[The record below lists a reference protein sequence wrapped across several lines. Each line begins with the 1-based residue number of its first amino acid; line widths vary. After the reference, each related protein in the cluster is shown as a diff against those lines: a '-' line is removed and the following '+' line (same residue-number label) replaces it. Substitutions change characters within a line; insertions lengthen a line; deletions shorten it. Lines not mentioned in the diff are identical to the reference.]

1 MTDGSMSLLALFGE
15 EAFLTSTGLMWAGV
29 AAVSIPIIIHL
40 LNKRKFKIV
49 DWAAMEFLLDADKK
63 NRRRVRLENLIL
75 LLLRCLAVLLIGFL
89 LARPFIPTSMTAG
102 ILNATQYERIVIVD
116 DSLSMQARVG
126 NESAWDQ
133 ARLRLTR
140 LTEALANDQSDN
152 TLTLILTSQ
161 PDQPQFNAAVL
172 NKKSIGEIN
181 ETIDKLEVSDK
192 AANLDGALKQLQ
204 DRLSGEKG
212 NVSRVVYVIT
222 DLRQRDWK
230 DATAGQESPLKTLVD
245 ISKLAANC
253 YVVDAGD
260 AEDRNL
266 TVTEVRP
273 EGTLVAGVS
282 SRFDVTVANQGSSEA
297 RDVRIKFGAGD
308 SLPLQEEIERLAP
321 GEVQSRSFSFTFSAE
336 EEDAAAA
343 LRATLPP
350 RKVKVEVTT
359 AKQGEDDRLPADSM
373 AYYPARIV
381 RGIPA
386 LIVDGDPSA
395 SFGKSESFYLK
406 RSLTPTGPVPSGVV
420 VDVVTESEMESLA
433 LDKYGVIFLCN
444 VYRLGDKTVENIEK
458 LRQWVEA
465 GGGLVMM
472 PGDQVDEA
480 FYNDH
485 YYQDGKGLSPLKL
498 ENIKGDETEMKW
510 ANLRVD
516 QANHEV
522 LKIFAGQNNPFLD
535 NVKTFRWWG
544 SSVKKEQLGSLVSVP
559 ARFNDVDD
567 SPAFAEKPVG
577 RGRVLATTIPA
588 DADWSNWSSDPSYII
603 SMQELVRYMSGDRG
617 DKGLVRVGEPLRQA
631 LDLTQYEL
639 DAAIEG
645 PKERKANIQAASGS
659 EEEAAKSKTGVVEKG
674 PVEAPATGKAP
685 AAKTATD
692 AKGEDA
698 QQKTVWQL
706 EFKDTD
712 LVGFYEM
719 KLSRREG
726 GIEPMLFAANVDPT
740 EGNLRRVDT
749 DTMKKEIG
757 DANVHLVKF
766 DEAISVAGGGA
777 QTEIWW
783 YLIWAVVGILCCE
796 QVLGW
801 YFGLGRQ

>member
-1 MTDGSMSLLALFGE
+1 MTDGSFSLLALFGE

-63 NRRRVRLENLIL
+63 NRRRVRLENLLL
-75 LLLRCLAVLLIGFL
+75 LLLRCLAVLLIGLL
-89 LARPFIPTSMTAG
+89 LARPFIPTSLTAG

-133 ARLRLTR
+133 ARQRLTR
-140 LTEALANDQSDN
+140 LTEALASDQSDN

-161 PDQPQFNAAVL
+161 PDQPQFNAAAL
-172 NKKSIGEIN
+172 NKKSIAEIN
-181 ETIDKLEVSDK
+181 ETIDKLDVSDK
-192 AANLDGALKQLQ
+192 AANLDATLKQLQ

-230 DATAGQESPLKTLVD
+230 DGSEGQESPLKTLID
-245 ISKLAANC
+245 ISKTTTNC

-266 TVTEVRP
+266 TVTEIRP
-273 EGTLVAGVS
+273 EGTLVAGVA
-282 SRFDVTVANQGSSEA
+282 SRFDVEVLNQGSSEA
-297 RDVRIKFGAGD
+297 RDIRIKFGAGD
-308 SLPLQEEIERLAP
+308 SLPVQEEIERLAP
-321 GEVQSRSFSFTFSAE
+321 GEKQSRSFSFTFSAE
-336 EEDAAAA
+336 EENAEAA

-359 AKQGEDDRLPADSM
+359 AKQGEDDRLPADSV

-406 RSLTPTGPVPSGVV
+406 RSLAPFGPIPSGVV
-420 VDVVTESEMESLA
+420 VDIVTESEMESLT

-444 VYRLGDKTVENIEK
+444 VYRLGDKTLENIEK
-458 LRQWVEA
+458 LRKWVDA

-480 FYNDH
+480 FFNEN
-485 YYQDGKGLSPLKL
+485 YYKDGLGLSPFKL
-498 ENIKGDETEMKW
+498 ENLKGDEAEQKW
-510 ANLRVD
+510 VNFRVE
-516 QANHEV
+516 QANHPV
-522 LKIFAGQNNPFLD
+522 LQIFTGVAAQQSLD
-535 NVKTFRWWG
+535 SVKTFRWWG
-544 SSVKKEQLGSLVSVP
+544 SSVKKDQLGSLVSVS
-559 ARFNDVDD
+559 ARFNDIDD
-567 SPAFAEKPVG
+567 SLAFAEKPLG
-577 RGRVLATTIPA
+577 RGRVLATTFPA
-588 DADWSNWSSDPSYII
+588 DADWSNWTSDPTYLVA
-603 SMQELVRYMSGDRG
+603 MQQLVKYMSGDRG
-617 DKGLVRVGEPLRQA
+617 DKGLVRVGEPLRQP
-631 LDLTQYEL
+631 LDLTLFEL
-639 DAAIEG
+639 DASVEG
-645 PKERKANIQAASGS
+645 PKEKKANIKADSGS
-659 EEEAAKSKTGVVEKG
+659 EVDAAKGADS
-674 PVEAPATGKAP
+674 KAP
-685 AAKTATD
+685 ADKTDKTAADKTAKD
-692 AKGEDA
+692 GKGESA

-706 EFKDTD
+706 EYKGTD

-719 KLSRREG
+719 KLNRREG
-726 GIEPMLFAANVDPT
+726 GLEPVLFAANVDFT
-740 EGNLRRVDT
+740 EGNLKRVDT
-749 DTMKKEIG
+749 DSMQKEIG
-757 DANVHLVKF
+757 DANIHLVKF
-766 DEAISVAGGGA
+766 DDAISIAGGGA

-783 YLIWAVVGILCCE
+783 YLIWIVVAILCCE

>member
-102 ILNATQYERIVIVD
+102 ILNAMQYERIVIVD

-133 ARLRLTR
+133 ARLRLAR

-152 TLTLILTSQ
+152 TLTLILSSQ
-161 PDQPQFNAAVL
+161 PDQPQFNATAL

-230 DATAGQESPLKTLVD
+230 EGSAEQESPLKTLVD
-245 ISKLAANC
+245 ISKVAANC

-266 TVTEVRP
+266 TVTEIRP

-336 EEDAAAA
+336 EEDAQAA

-359 AKQGEDDRLPADSM
+359 AKQGEDDRLPADSV

-458 LRQWVEA
+458 LRRWVEA

-659 EEEAAKSKTGVVEKG
+659 EEEAAKPKTGVVEKG
-674 PVEAPATGKAP
+674 PVETPATGKAS
-685 AAKTATD
+685 ADKTATD

-706 EFKDTD
+706 EYKDTD

-719 KLSRREG
+719 KLNRREG
-726 GIEPMLFAANVDPT
+726 GIEPVLFAANVDPT

-757 DANVHLVKF
+757 DANIHLVKF